1 MTDNSLALSHESM
14 VREDEAEEGEQLFLH
29 DEPEPATSF
38 LLSPA
43 SFLSLQLH
51 STTAGARSLLL
62 LVPDSEQR
70 MAWTMMS

>member
-1 MTDNSLALSHESM
+1 MLDREHETYHESM

-70 MAWTMMS
+70 MAYAQ